1 MCLAKQQYKQ
11 SDEAKAKGQ
20 AYEQMD
26 DRYKRWTEE
35 DLQRTGQMDQIN
47 KQVAAKEAEFN
58 QAKEAQMRRMGWRP
72 QAEIDAARQQQQQS
86 AASGLRLGTG
96 RSGTLGQQ
104 GNLARAARSN
114 VKANPMLSMIQSQ
127 KFNADQMRRDLMREA
142 ALKRVESGVYSR
154 TNITADTPSQQVS
167 VIGGASSR
175 ASSGST
181 SGVSRG
187 GTGSNPRTGPT
198 GVKLNIGT

>member
-1 MCLAKQQYKQ
+1 MCLAKQQYKS

-20 AYEQMD
+20 AYDQMN

-35 DLQRTGQMDQIN
+35 DLQRTGQMDRIN
-47 KQVAAKEAEFN
+47 ERVSAKEAEFN
-58 QAKEAQMRRMGWRP
+58 QAKETAMRRYGWRP
-72 QAEIDAARQQQQQS
+72 QSELEAARQQQQNN

-104 GNLARAARSN
+104 NALATAAIMR
-114 VKANPMLSMIQSQ
+114 NPMLQMIQSQ

-187 GTGSNPRTGPT
+187 GTSSNPRTGPT

>member
-20 AYEQMD
+20 AYEQMN

-72 QAEIDAARQQQQQS
+72 QAEIDAARQQQQKS

-104 GNLARAARSN
+104 SSLVLAARSN
-114 VKANPMLSMIQSQ
+114 VKANPMLAIVQGQ

-187 GTGSNPRTGPT
+187 GTGSNPRTVPT

>member
-1 MCLAKQQYKQ
+1 MCLAKQQYKP
-11 SDEAKAKGQ
+11 SDEAKAKSQ

-35 DLQRTGQMDQIN
+35 DLRSSGQMDQIN
-47 KQVAAKEAEFN
+47 QQVSAKEAEFN
-58 QAKEAQMRRMGWRP
+58 KARETALRGLSNMRG
-72 QAEIDAARQQQQQS
+72 
-86 AASGLRLGTG
+86 
-96 RSGTLGQQ
+96 GTLGQQ
-104 GNLARAARSN
+104 DPVATALAMRK
-114 VKANPMLSMIQSQ
+114 VPGQ
-127 KFNADQMRRDLMREA
+127 FNADQMRRDLMREA

-154 TNITADTPSQQVS
+154 QNITADTPSQQVS

-175 ASSGST
+175 AASGST

-187 GTGSNPRTGPT
+187 GRGSDPRTGPT

>member
-1 MCLAKQQYKQ
+1 MCIATNSKQYKQ

-26 DRYKRWTEE
+26 DRFKRWTEE
-35 DLQRTGQMDQIN
+35 DLRSSGQMDRIN
-47 KQVAAKEAEFN
+47 ERVSEAEAAFNKERDAHRQVANQRNAGMGSVRPSAFQTLMAPSLTSREFD
-58 QAKEAQMRRMGWRP
+58 AGKMR
-72 QAEIDAARQQQQQS
+72 Q
-86 AASGLRLGTG
+86 
-96 RSGTLGQQ
+96 
-104 GNLARAARSN
+104 
-114 VKANPMLSMIQSQ
+114 
-127 KFNADQMRRDLMREA
+127 DLMREA

-154 TNITADTPSQQVS
+154 TNITSDTPSQQVS